1 MRLISWILMLGIAVA
16 AVVFAVSN
24 RGPVSLD
31 FWPLPFGID
40 VPTYLT
46 VLGGLFVGFV
56 VGGFLA
62 WAPMVTWKTR
72 ARMRAS
78 EIEVLRARCERMDK
92 RIRELEEAAKQ
103 VEVIP
108 PAGTEIK
115 ALPGKTAA

>member
-1 MRLISWILMLGIAVA
+1 VRLISWILMLGIAVA
-16 AVVFAVSN
+16 AVIFAVSN
-24 RGPVSLD
+24 RGLVSLD
-31 FWPLPFGID
+31 FWPLPFSID

-56 VGGFLA
+56 VGGFIA

-78 EIEVLRARCERMDK
+78 EIEVLRARCERLDK
-92 RIRELEEAAKQ
+92 RVRELEDTAKQ
-103 VEVIP
+103 DNAMTQAATEV
-108 PAGTEIK
+108 K